1 MQVSKN
7 KINQYLF
14 FLIISIYTLFN
25 GGNSN
30 ILIQINF
37 IFSSILFFYIL
48 KDKNCKQHLNNFN
61 YNNRFSIIVYLIFL
75 FYLVLQIIPIPI
87 EFLKFFSPVKYNY
100 LKNLNLEELYVSI
113 SLSPTNSF
121 FQIINFITLLI
132 ILFILKM
139 SFYNERYKI
148 RFYYFLSL
156 LGFISSTIG
165 VIFYLMGN
173 PDIFFISN
181 SNYKNSSTGFFIN
194 RTVFSVFLLFCLLSC
209 LEILRIINS
218 NINKKKDYFF
228 TKIYLRLFI
237 LFITIGIVTSL
248 SRIGN
253 FLLLSTMIFYAI
265 DEFFLRKNKDK
276 SFRYIIIFILIFD
289 IFILGLYFGS
299 SQIIDRFIY

>member
-61 YNNRFSIIVYLIFL
+61 YNNRFSLIVYLIFL

-121 FQIINFITLLI
+121 F
-132 ILFILKM
+132 
-139 SFYNERYKI
+139 
-148 RFYYFLSL
+148 
-156 LGFISSTIG
+156 
-165 VIFYLMGN
+165 
-173 PDIFFISN
+173 PP
-181 SNYKNSSTGFFIN
+181 
-194 RTVFSVFLLFCLLSC
+194 
-209 LEILRIINS
+209 
-218 NINKKKDYFF
+218 
-228 TKIYLRLFI
+228 
-237 LFITIGIVTSL
+237 
-248 SRIGN
+248 
-253 FLLLSTMIFYAI
+253 
-265 DEFFLRKNKDK
+265 
-276 SFRYIIIFILIFD
+276 
-289 IFILGLYFGS
+289 
-299 SQIIDRFIY
+299 